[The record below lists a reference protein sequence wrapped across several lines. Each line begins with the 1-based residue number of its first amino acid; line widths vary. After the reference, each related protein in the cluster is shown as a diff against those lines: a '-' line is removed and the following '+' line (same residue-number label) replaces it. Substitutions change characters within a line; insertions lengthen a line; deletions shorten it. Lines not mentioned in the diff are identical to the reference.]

1 MVKLGMCKPLAQ
13 GYCMTD
19 QGAHCAVS
27 GLRSCARSKLGMAA
41 WGATKLLKLC

>member
-27 GLRSCARSKLGMAA
+27 GLRARSKLGMAG
-41 WGATKLLKLC
+41 WGASNLLKVC